1 MYGQLKIAEMLVY
14 KSDHI
19 DLNAKDNKSGQ
30 TGFHFSCAWGKASI
44 VDMLITNA
52 EAFNI
57 DLTSKDKNGK
67 TGFQIAQDRNRN
79 DVANLIKTR
88 IPYIAE

>member
-14 KSDHI
+14 KSDRI

-30 TGFHFSCAWGKASI
+30 TGFHFSCAWGKTSI

-57 DLTSKDKNGK
+57 DLSSKDKNAK

-79 DVANLIKTR
+79 DIVNLIKTQS
-88 IPYIAE
+88 PCNAD